1 MKSVPQSSG
10 KSGSGGASKLKPLPI
25 PLGGQV
31 LGAVVSKQGDKHQ
44 GVGKMNH

>member
-10 KSGSGGASKLKPLPI
+10 KSVSGGTSKLKPLPI

-31 LGAVVSKQGDKHQ
+31 LGAVVSNSLQLEKACKQQ
-44 GVGKMNH
+44 